1 MKKTKKIKIILNGK
15 SRSLQKTISVH
26 YLIRSLKL
34 STDKV
39 AIELNKEIINNPIE
53 VIEIPTIPRAVIF
66 SLIINKLTIAIIRQE
81 PPLAIG

>member
-26 YLIRSLKL
+26 DLIRSLKL

-39 AIELNKEIINNPIE
+39 AIELNKEIINKRSITKE
-53 VIEIPTIPRAVIF
+53 DFIV
-66 SLIINKLTIAIIRQE
+66 LTK
-81 PPLAIG
+81 

>member
-26 YLIRSLKL
+26 DLMKSLKL

-39 AIELNKEIINNPIE
+39 AIELNKQ
-53 VIEIPTIPRAVIF
+53 
-66 SLIINKLTIAIIRQE
+66 IINKKTIKSLYLKNKDKIEIVHF
-81 PPLAIG
+81 IGGG